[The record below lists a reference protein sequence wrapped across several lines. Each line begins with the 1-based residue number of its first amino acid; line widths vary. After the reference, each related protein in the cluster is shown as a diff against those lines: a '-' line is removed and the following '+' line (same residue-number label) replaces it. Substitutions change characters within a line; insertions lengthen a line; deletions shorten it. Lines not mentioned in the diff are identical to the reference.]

1 MRSGDLIQSRNNP
14 NQIYLIL
21 KEEVDPHDKLICFT
35 LLDLQGVQR
44 TWAKFSI
51 TKVYEVISAQ
61 NPDPKCK

>member
-1 MRSGDLIQSRNNP
+1 MDGITTSSPKTSRLSNA
-14 NQIYLIL
+14 IRRFDTIL

-51 TKVYEVISAQ
+51 TKVYEVISE
-61 NPDPKCK
+61 KG